1 MTPQTQTLLEALKYV
16 EKFYG
21 RTMLIKLGGSILDCP
36 ERMKILCEDLKC
48 LRAAG
53 IALVIVHGG
62 SKAIEQALNAYQLTW
77 EFHQGQRVTT
87 PDMMTVIEMVLSGQV
102 NKQLVRQLNQLDVNA
117 MGFSGVDNRLL
128 LCEQAS
134 EQLGL
139 VGAIKQV
146 NTQWIRSFLDN
157 QLANPHGGMIPV
169 ISPVGVDA
177 DGQSLNVNADWAA
190 SEIATAL
197 GVDKLVYLTDQ
208 EGIYHGDK
216 LLSECSSSKLHS
228 LIDANIV
235 QGGMLTKVKT
245 ILDAIN
251 QGIQQ
256 IHILGAKRDH
266 VLIDE
271 IFTDAGVGTLCFK

>member
-36 ERMKILCEDLKC
+36 ERMKTLCEDLKC

-87 PDMMTVIEMVLSGQV
+87 PEMMNVIEMVLSGQV
-102 NKQLVRQLNQLDVNA
+102 NKQLVRQLNQLNVKA

-134 EQLGL
+134 KQLGL

-146 NTQWIRSFLDN
+146 NTQWIRSFLED

-177 DGQSLNVNADWAA
+177 EGQSLNVNADWAA

-216 LLSECSSSKLHS
+216 LLSECSSSKLHR

>member
-36 ERMKILCEDLKC
+36 ERMKTLCEDLKC

-77 EFHQGQRVTT
+77 EFYQGQRVTT
-87 PDMMTVIEMVLSGQV
+87 PEMMTVIEMVLSGQV
-102 NKQLVRQLNQLDVNA
+102 NKQLVRQLNQLDVKA

-146 NTQWIRSFLDN
+146 NTQWIQSFLED

-177 DGQSLNVNADWAA
+177 QGQSLNVNADWAA

-216 LLSECSSSKLHS
+216 LLSECSSSKLNS

>member
-36 ERMKILCEDLKC
+36 ERMKTLCEDLKC

-87 PDMMTVIEMVLSGQV
+87 PEMMTVIEMVLSGQV
-102 NKQLVRQLNQLDVNA
+102 NKQLVRQLNQLNVKA

-146 NTQWIRSFLDN
+146 NTQWIQSFLED

-266 VLIDE
+266 MLIDE

>member
-36 ERMKILCEDLKC
+36 ERMKTLCEDLKC

-87 PDMMTVIEMVLSGQV
+87 PEMMTVIEMVLSGQV
-102 NKQLVRQLNQLDVNA
+102 NKQLVRQLNQLNVKA

-146 NTQWIRSFLDN
+146 NTQWIQSFLED

-177 DGQSLNVNADWAA
+177 QGQSLNVNADWAA

-208 EGIYHGDK
+208 EGIYHGEK
-216 LLSECSSSKLHS
+216 LLSECSSSKLNS

>member
-36 ERMKILCEDLKC
+36 ERMKTLCEDLKC

-77 EFHQGQRVTT
+77 EFYQGQRVTT
-87 PDMMTVIEMVLSGQV
+87 PEMMTVIEMVLSGQV
-102 NKQLVRQLNQLDVNA
+102 NKQLVRQLNQLDVKA

-146 NTQWIRSFLDN
+146 NTQWIQSFLED

-177 DGQSLNVNADWAA
+177 QGQSLNVSADWAA

-216 LLSECSSSKLHS
+216 LLSECSSSKLNS

>member
-36 ERMKILCEDLKC
+36 ERMKTLCEDLKC

-87 PDMMTVIEMVLSGQV
+87 PEMMTVIEMVLSGQV
-102 NKQLVRQLNQLDVNA
+102 NKQLVRQLNQLNVKA

-146 NTQWIRSFLDN
+146 NTQWIQSFLED

-177 DGQSLNVNADWAA
+177 QGQSLNVNADWAA

-228 LIDANIV
+228 LIDANVV

>member
-21 RTMLIKLGGSILDCP
+21 RTVLIKLGGSILDCP
-36 ERMKILCEDLKC
+36 ERMKTLCEDLKC

-77 EFHQGQRVTT
+77 EFYQGQRVTT
-87 PDMMTVIEMVLSGQV
+87 PEMMTVIEMVLSGQV
-102 NKQLVRQLNQLDVNA
+102 NKQLVRQLNQLDVKA

-146 NTQWIRSFLDN
+146 NTQWIQSFLED
-157 QLANPHGGMIPV
+157 QLAHPHGGMIPV

-177 DGQSLNVNADWAA
+177 QGQSLNVNADWAA

-216 LLSECSSSKLHS
+216 LLSECSSSKLNS